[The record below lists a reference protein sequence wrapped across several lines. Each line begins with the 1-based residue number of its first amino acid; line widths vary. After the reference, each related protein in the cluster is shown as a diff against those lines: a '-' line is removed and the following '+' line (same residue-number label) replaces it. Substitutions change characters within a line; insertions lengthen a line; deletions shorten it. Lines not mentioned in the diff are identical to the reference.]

1 MIQITTEGLRELRD
15 SGNLTHEETYQ
26 ITDYGGSTT
35 VIMRALD
42 NKTFYDESTTTNPD
56 IYLHYDLDA
65 ERIDYMKDTQRRI
78 EGYFDWKDNITGKC
92 SDIYFENAE
101 LLSVS
106 NSSNVYC
113 ESVVKTS
120 TVTKSS
126 YIILGDGCSATISD
140 SDHITVDS
148 KSTVTV
154 TGSNEITVGSRN
166 TISINEK
173 DGISIADDNLDMT
186 FGSDTCIV
194 GSSNKSVTLNGVS
207 NVIDSHNVYVS
218 VQGDLN
224 KVTENRYVTIGGA
237 FNNVKKTQLS
247 SLTNAVGNTLEIS
260 DRIDVNATHDNYVS
274 TSGLELTNATSL
286 LGYVSIKGSQTKAVT
301 NLVEPINLQSDCEGR
316 ILMVDQSKFYQET
329 GSEGTK
335 GNVKYT
341 IVDGRWEQIQN

>member
-15 SGNLTHEETYQ
+15 SGNLTPEETYQ

-56 IYLHYDLDA
+56 IYIHYDLDS

-78 EGYFDWKDNITGKC
+78 EGYFDWKDNVTGKC

-113 ESVVKTS
+113 ESVVQTS
-120 TVTKSS
+120 NITGSS

-148 KSTVTV
+148 ESTVTV

-166 TISINEK
+166 TISINKK
-173 DGISIADDNLDMT
+173 DGISIADDNFDMT
-186 FGSDTCIV
+186 FDSNTCIV
-194 GSSNKSVTLNGVS
+194 GSGNKSVTLNGVS
-207 NVIDSHNVYVS
+207 NVIDSHNVDVS

-224 KVTENRYVTIGGA
+224 NVTENRYVTIGGA

-274 TSGLELTNATSL
+274 TSGLKLTNATSL

-335 GNVKYT
+335 GNMKYT
-341 IVDGRWEQIQN
+341 IIGGRWTQIQN

>member
-15 SGNLTHEETYQ
+15 SGNLTPEETYQ

-56 IYLHYDLDA
+56 IYLHYDLDS

-78 EGYFDWKDNITGKC
+78 EGYFDWKDNVTGEC
-92 SDIYFENAE
+92 SDIYFENSE

-113 ESVVKTS
+113 ENVVKTS

-148 KSTVTV
+148 ESTVTV

-166 TISINEK
+166 TISINKK

-186 FGSDTCIV
+186 FDSDTCIV
-194 GSSNKSVTLNGVS
+194 GSGNKSVTLNGVS
-207 NVIDSHNVYVS
+207 NVIDSHNVEVS

-224 KVTENRYVTIGGA
+224 NVTENRYVTIGGA

-274 TSGLELTNATSL
+274 TSRLELTNATSL

-335 GNVKYT
+335 GDVKYT
-341 IVDGRWEQIQN
+341 IVDGRWTQIQN